1 MLLSTFLD
9 NTELRNKFNELG
21 IYVVSVN
28 IPQYRNLYKVGM
40 ADKGSLNSRIGN
52 FQTFFFPIRDK
63 VVIHVLANKP
73 KGKRVKKVKKKKDG
87 TEVPVTNG
95 ETVPAVR
102 VAESALHKS
111 LKSAGWTND
120 NTGEWFR
127 QPTGKTIKDII
138 NLAMDHHFGNKS
150 KNIKA
155 DGGMCNFCIMDKA
168 VYEKVPR
175 PTILKGQEPEEII
188 LEPIKEGSRKITVSK
203 DGRQHPSTEK
213 MKEKRAL
220 PS

>member
-9 NTELRNKFNELG
+9 NTTLRNKFNTLG

-28 IPQYRNLYKVGM
+28 IPQYKNLYKVGM
-40 ADKGSLNSRIGN
+40 ADKGDLNSRIGN

-73 KGKRVKKVKKKKDG
+73 KGKRVKKVKKKDG

-120 NTGEWFR
+120 KTGEWFKK
-127 QPTGKTIKDII
+127 PTGQTIKDLI

-155 DGGMCNFCIMDKA
+155 DGSTCNFCIMNKTD
-168 VYEKVPR
+168 YD
-175 PTILKGQEPEEII
+175 TIPKPEIQKGQEPEHIV
-188 LEPIKEGSRKITVSK
+188 LEPILEGRRKLTVRK
-203 DGRQHPSTEK
+203 DGKFHPSAEK
-213 MKEKRAL
+213 MREKRAL
-220 PS
+220 PN

>member
-40 ADKGSLNSRIGN
+40 ADKGGLNNRISN

-63 VVIHVLANKP
+63 VIIHLLANKP
-73 KGKRVKKVKKKKDG
+73 RGKRVKKVKKKNG
-87 TEVPVTNG
+87 TEVSVTNG
-95 ETVPAVR
+95 DTVPAVR
-102 VAESALHKS
+102 IAESALHRS
-111 LKSAGWTND
+111 LKSSGWTND
-120 NTGEWFR
+120 KTGEWFR

-155 DGGMCNFCIMDKA
+155 DGGMCNFCIMDKN

-175 PTILKGQEPEEII
+175 PKISEGQEPEQIV
-188 LEPIKEGSRKITVSK
+188 LEPIIKGIRKLTVRK
-203 DGRQHPSTEK
+203 DGKKHPSIEK
-213 MKEKRAL
+213 MKEQREL
-220 PS
+220 PN